1 MLWCWPSNDKIDFK
15 HCYYSF
21 IIIHCSHHRLLKKCK
36 VIFSKQFLRIG
47 GNFELFV
54 LPRGWRNPKIDV
66 YLRGRH
72 RRRHF
77 FALFYEAHSAERKM
91 LIYSKIFNFWTTSS
105 ALKITTFYQNFYIFG
120 QKWRKC
126 PTLNLTEQKGLTFL
140 LQPIK
145 NILPTCQKFHRRCN
159 PRLSFLCIIKARI
172 PLFL

>member
-105 ALKITTFYQNFYIFG
+105 ALKINHILSEFLHFWPKMKKMSNVESHWTKRFDFFIATYKKHF
-120 QKWRKC
+120 
-126 PTLNLTEQKGLTFL
+126 TNLPKVSPSL
-140 LQPIK
+140 
-145 NILPTCQKFHRRCN
+145 
-159 PRLSFLCIIKARI
+159 
-172 PLFL
+172 